1 MNDGNTKQQI
11 TDRIKNA
18 TNILVTVST
27 NPTVDELSAAL
38 GLTLML
44 NKLDKHATAVFSG
57 EVPPAIS
64 FLDPSKTFENTVD
77 SLRDFIIALDK
88 EKADRLRYRVEDDVV
103 RIFITPY
110 RTRITEEDLKFTHGD
125 FNVELVLALGV
136 ENKEVLDNAIA
147 AHGRILH
154 DATVATI
161 NAQNKTSTLGSIDWQ
176 DTNAS
181 SLCEMLVSV
190 GESLQAGLLDEQIA
204 TALLTGI
211 VAATNR
217 FSNEQTSPKSMTM
230 AAQLMAAG
238 ANQQLIAAKLEESDT
253 ISSSEP
259 ATEKDGSS
267 NLDEGASKKIRDK
280 KDKKKSSDKKND
292 GSLGE
297 MTVSHEDRELPTED
311 AAPAQSANATIE
323 EHDQHNKQAAGEAA
337 LDEALAKLDAATP
350 TTSTVP
356 DLEKELEQTTQAPT
370 PLDVPQSEASSK
382 GNWRDQAL
390 SEPSMGG
397 TLSATTD
404 EAHDEKLREEESNRN
419 KVIMSHDSPPVTTK
433 AKTITPPSPTL
444 PVPSPAVVSATSNS
458 PAATLAQIEEEMHK
472 SAAANEPF
480 QPPTDQVNTAEQ
492 QVSDI
497 LNDPSLE
504 APIPQPAI
512 PQSAAPADSMTL
524 PPPPPLPDFSTL
536 PPLPSSQP
544 VTTTPPPLDANGL
557 PLPVV
562 PTVSTETSQATTSPA
577 PSAPEPGQFRIPGQ

>member
-1 MNDGNTKQQI
+1 MNDGNAKQQI
-11 TDRIKNA
+11 VERIKNV

-57 EVPPAIS
+57 EIPPAIN

-110 RTRITEEDLKFTHGD
+110 RTRITEEDLNFTHGD

-136 ENKEVLDNAIA
+136 ENKEVLDGAIA

-154 DATVATI
+154 DATVATM
-161 NAQNKTSTLGSIDWQ
+161 NAQNKTSNLGSIDWQ

-181 SLCEMLVSV
+181 SLCEMLVAV
-190 GESLQAGLLDEQIA
+190 AESLQVTLDEQIA

-217 FSNEQTSPKSMTM
+217 FSNTQTSPKSMTM

-238 ANQQLIAAKLEESDT
+238 ANQQLIAANLEESEA
-253 ISSSEP
+253 ISSEP
-259 ATEKDGSS
+259 EPEKDGSTQ
-267 NLDEGASKKIRDK
+267 LDEGTSKKIRDK
-280 KDKKKSSDKKND
+280 KEKKKPESSKKD
-292 GSLGE
+292 EGSLGE
-297 MTVSHEDRELPTED
+297 MTVSHDE
-311 AAPAQSANATIE
+311 AASAQKNEPSNTTIE
-323 EHDQHNKQAAGEAA
+323 EHDQRNKQVAGEAA
-337 LDEALAKLDAATP
+337 LDEALAKLDSAPAALP
-350 TTSTVP
+350 ELKEELKKANQETVP
-356 DLEKELEQTTQAPT
+356 QPEQGVADQKP
-370 PLDVPQSEASSK
+370 
-382 GNWRDQAL
+382 GGWRDQAL

-404 EAHDEKLREEESNRN
+404 EAHEEKLREEESNRN
-419 KVIMSHDSPPVTTK
+419 KVIMSHDSPPAASSK

-444 PVPSPAVVSATSNS
+444 PPPTSSPLTASS

-472 SAAANEPF
+472 SAAVSQPF
-480 QPPTDQVNTAEQ
+480 QPPADQVNTAEQ

-497 LNDPSLE
+497 LSDPSLA
-504 APIPQPAI
+504 APVATPAI
-512 PQSAAPADSMTL
+512 PQPTPTAPSPVL

-536 PPLPSSQP
+536 PPLPPTQP
-544 VTTTPPPLDANGL
+544 APPTLDANGL
-557 PLPVV
+557 PLP
-562 PTVSTETSQATTSPA
+562 TSPA
-577 PSAPEPGQFRIPGQ
+577 ALPTSPQTSATSAPTPPEPGQFRIPGQ